1 MTEITPQPA
10 FDRQIMLRQSPGWS
24 RAIVWTIM
32 SVTTLFVAWAYFAK
46 IEQAIPAQGKLEP
59 KGAVKAVQAPVG
71 GVVEKIHVTEGEQ
84 VNANEVLITFDKT
97 VAQAQLQSLQ
107 TIRNQL
113 LQENLFYRSQ
123 MQANLEDRE
132 IELNEQ
138 PEYFSLTENRAT
150 LVAENRY
157 YNALLNNQLQPN
169 QLNSAQQA
177 RFRAS
182 QTELASRVAA
192 AQLDIE
198 QLNRQLAQVQIQ
210 QENARS
216 ILSVNQQILDDI
228 TPLVA
233 EGGIPR
239 IQYLRQEQEVKN
251 SEAETIRLD
260 QEEKRLELAIKRA
273 AESLKN
279 TIAVTQDRIFT
290 RIAENEKRIAEIDS
304 QLSKAIVENEKQI
317 TEIDSQ
323 IQQNQ
328 LTLTYQDVRSPVDG
342 MVFDLQPQSEGFVAQ
357 SSEPILKIVPQNT
370 LVAQVFITNRDIGF
384 VEVGMPVDVRID
396 SFPFSEFGDIKGEIT
411 HIASDV
417 LPPNEIYPFY
427 RFPVEITLENQEII
441 VNNRPII
448 LQSGMSVNA
457 NIKLRKRRVISII
470 TDIFI
475 RKLDNL
481 NEA

>member
-1 MTEITPQPA
+1 MTPQPN

-32 SVTTLFVAWAYFAK
+32 SVTTVFVAWAYFAQ
-46 IEQAIPAQGKLEP
+46 IDQAIPAQGKLEP

-71 GVVEKIHVTEGEQ
+71 GVVEKIHVTEGER

-97 VAQAQLQSLQ
+97 AAQAQLQSLQ
-107 TIRNQL
+107 KIRSQL

-123 MQANLEDRE
+123 MRADLENQNT
-132 IELNEQ
+132 ELNQQ
-138 PEYFSLTENRAT
+138 PEYFSLTENRAA
-150 LVAENRY
+150 LVAESRY
-157 YNALLNNQLQPN
+157 YNALLNNQLQPT

-216 ILSVNQQILDDI
+216 ILAVNQQILDDI

-260 QEEKRLELAIKRA
+260 QEEKRLELAIKRS
-273 AESLKN
+273 EERLKN
-279 TIAVTQDRIFT
+279 TIAVTQDQIFN

-317 TEIDSQ
+317 AEIDSQ

-342 MVFDLQPQSEGFVAQ
+342 MVFDLQPQSKGFVAQ

-370 LVAQVFITNRDIGF
+370 LVANVFVTNRDIGF

-396 SFPFSEFGDIKGEIT
+396 SFPFSEFGDIQGEIT

-417 LPPNEIYPFY
+417 LPPNDVYPFY

-441 VNNRPII
+441 INNYPIG

-457 NIKLRKRRVISII
+457 NIKLRKQRVISII

-475 RKLDNL
+475 RKLDNF
-481 NEA
+481 N